1 MLVAMHVH
9 NDLAGA
15 LHNVRVVESFLSLD
29 ATRSSLGDSVIL
41 CPFPTDPRRASRLC
55 PLLTIAEGPSRSLAR
70 FTCRSVWRSTN
81 PMSSEKGIDDNNIN
95 ERNNQLKIM
104 HAEVA
109 T

>member
-1 MLVAMHVH
+1 MHVH

-29 ATRSSLGDSVIL
+29 ATRSSLGDSVTF

-55 PLLTIAEGPSRSLAR
+55 PLLTIAQRPSWRLAR
-70 FTCRSVWRSTN
+70 FTRRSVWRSTN
-81 PMSSEKGIDDNNIN
+81 PKSSEKGIDDNKIN
-95 ERNNQLKIM
+95 EKNIQLNIR

-109 T
+109 TWF